1 MTSKA
6 VFGDDAVTH
15 PITGMMLENGKG
27 AGTEAQQVEAHLGY
41 IEKTEGK
48 KVADAMRA
56 RVKAYNAAEAADVDD
71 PSARHQAEQEA
82 LAGAHAAE
90 DAALAAK
97 QKAELEA
104 IEARKAEEEAR
115 EKAAAEAN
123 AAADKAAIA
132 NKPAEKKEPAPEP
145 TPEPLPPSAFTVPA
159 EKPVEIK

>member
-48 KVADAMRA
+48 KAADAMRA
-56 RVKAYNAAEAADVDD
+56 RVEAYNAEVAADKAD
-71 PSARHQAEQEA
+71 PSARHAEEVAALEQQQADEMAALKAKQEA
-82 LAGAHAAE
+82 EAE
-90 DAALAAK
+90 A
-97 QKAELEA
+97 
-104 IEARKAEEEAR
+104 AR
-115 EKAAAEAN
+115 EAAAAE
-123 AAADKAAIA
+123 
-132 NKPAEKKEPAPEP
+132 EP